1 MEYLQINY
9 RSRQVVVLMVVAIGK
24 VKDHQRIFHRQRKDS
39 DPSLAVQKE
48 FVVRRASM
56 FFRRALA

>member
-1 MEYLQINY
+1 MEYPQISY
-9 RSRQVVVLMVVAIGK
+9 RSRRVVKLKVVAIGK
-24 VKDHQRIFHRQRKDS
+24 VKDHQRIFHRQRKGS

-48 FVVRRASM
+48 FVVHRASM